1 MSNKQDTILVEKIVD
16 GDTRAE
22 NEFFNRY
29 VEEIKLMVRTRLKVK
44 VSLNDQED
52 IVSEIL
58 HASLVSLRYKQYD
71 PSSGKGL
78 GAYIAGIAY
87 KIIGQYFRR
96 KDKEKKIQNG
106 LQQES
111 PDDQKNALNHL
122 IDKERDQKLRIC
134 LSRLKPKYKEIL
146 WLRIYENRSIQEI
159 ADFLKLDRKRV
170 SERIHYA
177 FTLLMKECKK
187 ENYFSI

>member
-87 KIIGQYFRR
+87 KIIGQY
-96 KDKEKKIQNG
+96 
-106 LQQES
+106 
-111 PDDQKNALNHL
+111 P
-122 IDKERDQKLRIC
+122 
-134 LSRLKPKYKEIL
+134 
-146 WLRIYENRSIQEI
+146 
-159 ADFLKLDRKRV
+159 
-170 SERIHYA
+170 
-177 FTLLMKECKK
+177 
-187 ENYFSI
+187 